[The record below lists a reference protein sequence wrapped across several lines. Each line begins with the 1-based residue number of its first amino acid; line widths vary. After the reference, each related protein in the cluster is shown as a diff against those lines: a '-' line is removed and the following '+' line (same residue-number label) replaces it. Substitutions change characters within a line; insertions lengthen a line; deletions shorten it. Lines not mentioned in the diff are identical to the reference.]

1 MGKGQ
6 AIAGFVCAIV
16 GLVFGFIPGIFA
28 LLGLPLAIV
37 GLVLSVIGGKKLKA
51 NNQPNGIATAGM
63 VLGIIATVFTAIT
76 FFACGVCV
84 LAAAEVIY

>member
-16 GLVFGFIPGIFA
+16 GLVFGFIPGVFA
-28 LLGLPLAIV
+28 VLGLPIAIV

-63 VLGIIATVFTAIT
+63 VVGIIATVITAIT
-76 FFACGVCV
+76 FFACGICV
-84 LAAAEVIY
+84 LVAVSVL